1 MNIYDESESDSI
13 MESNRESYGDVFGKK
28 KKPGIGN
35 PTNKMSSTG
44 GAAGKYNLSN
54 IKSDM
59 FGNFGNTGAD
69 FGNSGANFGNFGKTA
84 QVSNM
89 LGPFSNT
96 GGIGKDIYGININ
109 IDTDKYKNEKKD
121 SIKNEEKN
129 KKGNKKKKGDFL
141 DQIEDELGDSSIN
154 KNSSKVDNTEQS
166 QKNSRIKNQI
176 SLEKNEEEEKEEE
189 KDEIKEDNNEDGSIP
204 EVNDED
210 KGKTAS
216 EKVANMEEYMKMHK
230 PKIDWSEINKNQNN
244 NIKSSENEN
253 QNQISVEKKSIIEE
267 QINSNN
273 DISNSKLEKESK
285 KIENISK
292 NNNDEEDDDY
302 GGFDDNINSIAI
314 NNQDNPLSSFIGKTN
329 NFQNKVNDT
338 AKQIIT
344 ESNKSKSKILASS
357 GDNTNYEGEFGQSNL
372 AEVNKLESEKKSIS
386 GADSLI
392 NQINKEHKK
401 NLESLNSKITYN
413 NQDNI
418 NVYSNSDNFN
428 NNLNNNL
435 NNKLNNINSVSS
447 SNSVNAENLIKNE
460 VKKYANEIPGYSSND
475 NNNNNLGPNKY
486 TIGSSINLNNNDN
499 NQYINK
505 YSNNNYDIQNVNKYN
520 NNQIQG
526 FTFNNNKNNT
536 FDLNHLREE
545 NIESFFIFKSSKP
558 QINLQ
563 LMKKEEALKQEK
575 RKRESIEFELQQRN
589 DELAKLYNKIK
600 KLEFTIS
607 GLKADAE
614 ENKKIIANKN
624 KNYEELKN
632 DFDELLKTQKQQIIN
647 IEKSKNENSMKDM
660 EAKFLRDLLKK
671 QDEIEN
677 LKYEKGL
684 LENKYNNLDKEYK
697 QLRDSQENNDEI
709 YELKKENY
717 RLNEQIN
724 KLKGEKMGDIGLDAL
739 NKNNENKS
747 DAKKVYEQILNE
759 REINAQEK
767 LLNNY
772 LKEIKKLNEEIYFLK
787 TLPPGVKRGAS
798 QAQKN
803 LANNVD
809 MTLNNINYKKPINVI
824 NPSIQESAEKQIKK
838 LQNFLLPS
846 SPNDINNNKMLLM
859 EQEFS
864 RLQNKDSPNEITFD
878 IYLTV
883 MKSLNVPLSSSE
895 LIEIFNNFPRVKGN
909 RIRMN
914 DFINALN
921 SKVPSSFFMQSDPSY
936 LNELESKLIK
946 GQNRIKELEKF
957 ILINNNE
964 NEELKEQMKKVMN
977 ENKLLKNKINDL
989 NSQILQYFLFRE
1001 EKNLANPD
1009 VIQMKEK
1016 MKNFELKNKTMNNEL
1031 SEKFGKYEKK
1041 IEELKKSYED
1051 ERVNLLKEKDG
1062 FKDQI
1067 NKLKN
1072 EKEKVK
1078 NEFDKK
1084 EIKYKTEI
1092 DQLNEK
1098 LLKYKKNYNILVNKN
1113 ENYKKEKDKLLNCFK
1128 ERGFDTDQVMLY
1140 INNSDNIQEILSKI
1154 EELERKNLN
1163 REEIYKRICMNANA
1177 TQLKKEIEKI
1187 EKKHEEEKKKLYK
1200 IITQKNNE
1208 LNSIRT
1214 EFSEIMNELEK
1225 LKMTKFK

>member
-1 MNIYDESESDSI
+1 M
-13 MESNRESYGDVFGKK
+13 SN
-28 KKPGIGN
+28 
-35 PTNKMSSTG
+35 TG
-44 GAAGKYNLSN
+44 GAGMYNLAN
-54 IKSDM
+54 VKSDM

-69 FGNSGANFGNFGKTA
+69 FDNFGKTG

-89 LGPFSNT
+89 LGLFANT
-96 GGIGKDIYGININ
+96 GGLGNDIYGINLN
-109 IDTDKYKNEKKD
+109 IDTDKYKDEKKA
-121 SIKNEEKN
+121 SIKKEEKN
-129 KKGNKKKKGDFL
+129 NKGKKKKKGDFL
-141 DQIEDELGDSSIN
+141 DQLEDELGDSSIN

-176 SLEKNEEEEKEEE
+176 SEDKNEDEEKE
-189 KDEIKEDNNEDGSIP
+189 EIKEDNNEDGSIP

-230 PKIDWSEINKNQNN
+230 PKIDWGEINKNQNN
-244 NIKSSENEN
+244 NIKSSDNEN
-253 QNQISVEKKSIIEE
+253 QNQSAVVKNSVIEE
-267 QINSNN
+267 HINSNN
-273 DISNSKLEKESK
+273 DISHSKRNENNSK
-285 KIENISK
+285 I
-292 NNNDEEDDDY
+292 NNDEEDDDY
-302 GGFDDNINSIAI
+302 GGFDDNINSIAV
-314 NNQDNPLSSFIGKTN
+314 NNQDNALSSLIGKNN
-329 NFQNKVNDT
+329 NFQNKISDT
-338 AKQIIT
+338 AKQIVT
-344 ESNKSKSKILASS
+344 ESNKSKSKYMASS
-357 GDNTNYEGEFGQSNL
+357 GDTNYEGEFGQSKM
-372 AEVNKLESEKKSIS
+372 AEVNQLESDKKNIS
-386 GADSLI
+386 GVDSLI
-392 NQINKEHKK
+392 NQVNKEHKQ
-401 NLESLNSKITYN
+401 NLESLNSKITSN

-418 NVYSNSDNFN
+418 NVYSNND
-428 NNLNNNL
+428 NLNSNL

-460 VKKYANEIPGYSSND
+460 VKKYSNEIPGYSSNN
-475 NNNNNLGPNKY
+475 NNNNNLGVNKY
-486 TIGSSINLNNNDN
+486 SIGSSINLNNKEN
-499 NQYINK
+499 NPYINK
-505 YSNNNYDIQNVNKYN
+505 YDNNNDDNPYLNKYN
-520 NNQIQG
+520 NNQIQA
-526 FTFNNNKNNT
+526 FTFNKDKNNN
-536 FDLNHLREE
+536 FDLNHLRLEK
-545 NIESFFIFKSSKP
+545 IERFSIFKSSKS

-563 LMKKEEALKQEK
+563 LMKKEEALKQER
-575 RKRESIEFELQQRN
+575 RKRESLEFELQQRN
-589 DELAKLYNKIK
+589 DELSQLYNKIK
-600 KLEFTIS
+600 KLEFTNS
-607 GLKADAE
+607 GLKADAVE
-614 ENKKIIANKN
+614 YEKIISNKN
-624 KNYEELKN
+624 KNIDELKN
-632 DFDELLKTQKQQIIN
+632 EYDELLKSQKQQIIN
-647 IEKSKNENSMKDM
+647 RENRNNANLMKDM
-660 EAKFLRDLLKK
+660 EAKYQTDLLKK

-684 LENKYNNLDKEYK
+684 LENKYKNLDKEFK
-697 QLRDSQENNDEI
+697 QLKDNQENNEEI

-724 KLKGEKMGDIGLDAL
+724 KLKGEKGYGLDAL

-809 MTLNNINYKKPINVI
+809 MTLNNINYKKPVNVI

-846 SPNDINNNKMLLM
+846 SRNDINDNKMLLM
-859 EQEFS
+859 EQEFA

-1113 ENYKKEKDKLLNCFK
+1113 ENYKKEKDKLMNCFK
-1128 ERGFDTDQVMLY
+1128 ERGFDTDQIMLY
-1140 INNSDNIQEILSKI
+1140 INNSDNIQEILNKV

-1163 REEIYKRICMNANA
+1163 REEIYRRICMDANA
-1177 TQLKKEIEKI
+1177 TQLKKEIAKI
-1187 EKKHEEEKKKLYK
+1187 EKKHEEEKKRLYK
-1200 IITQKNNE
+1200 IISDKNNE

-1214 EFSEIMNELEK
+1214 EFSEIMKELEK

>member
-1 MNIYDESESDSI
+1 MNKNIYDESDSDSI
-13 MESNRESYGDVFGKK
+13 MESNRESYGDVFGNK
-28 KKPGIGN
+28 KKPGLN
-35 PTNKMSSTG
+35 PSNKMSNTG
-44 GAAGKYNLSN
+44 GAGMYNLAN
-54 IKSDM
+54 VKSDM

-69 FGNSGANFGNFGKTA
+69 FGNFGKTG

-89 LGPFSNT
+89 LGPFGNT
-96 GGIGKDIYGININ
+96 GAIGNDIYGINLD
-109 IDTDKYKNEKKD
+109 IDTDKYKDEKKA
-121 SIKNEEKN
+121 SIKKEEKN
-129 KKGNKKKKGDFL
+129 NKGSKKKKGAFL
-141 DQIEDELGDSSIN
+141 DQLEDELGDSSIN

-176 SLEKNEEEEKEEE
+176 SEDKNEDEEKEEE
-189 KDEIKEDNNEDGSIP
+189 KEEIKEDNNEDGSIP

-210 KGKTAS
+210 KGKSAS

-230 PKIDWSEINKNQNN
+230 PKIDWGEINKNQNN
-244 NIKSSENEN
+244 IIKSSENEN
-253 QNQISVEKKSIIEE
+253 QNQSAVEKNSVIEE

-273 DISNSKLEKESK
+273 DISHSK
-285 KIENISK
+285 KNENISK

-314 NNQDNPLSSFIGKTN
+314 NNQDNALSSFIGKGN

-338 AKQIIT
+338 AKQIAT
-344 ESNKSKSKILASS
+344 ESNKSKSKYLASS
-357 GDNTNYEGEFGQSNL
+357 GDTNYEGEFGQSKM
-372 AEVNKLESEKKSIS
+372 AEVNQLESEKKNVS

-392 NQINKEHKK
+392 NQLNKEHKK
-401 NLESLNSKITYN
+401 NLESLNSKITSN

-418 NVYSNSDNFN
+418 NVYSNNDNF
-428 NNLNNNL
+428 NNNL

-460 VKKYANEIPGYSSND
+460 VKKYSNEIPGYSSN
-475 NNNNNLGPNKY
+475 NNNNNNFGINKNS
-486 TIGSSINLNNNDN
+486 IGSSINMNNNEN
-499 NQYINK
+499 NYGSNK
-505 YSNNNYDIQNVNKYN
+505 YDNPYINKYN
-520 NNQIQG
+520 NNQIQA
-526 FTFNNNKNNT
+526 FTFNKDKNNN
-536 FDLNHLREE
+536 FDLNHLRQEK
-545 NIESFFIFKSSKP
+545 IESFFIFKSSKS

-563 LMKKEEALKQEK
+563 LMKKEEALKQER
-575 RKRESIEFELQQRN
+575 RKRESIEFELKQRI
-589 DELAKLYNKIK
+589 DELDKLYNKIK
-600 KLEFTIS
+600 KLEFTIN
-607 GLKADAE
+607 GLKTDATE
-614 ENKKIIANKN
+614 YEKIIANKN
-624 KNYEELKN
+624 KNYEDLKN
-632 DFDELLKTQKQQIIN
+632 DFNELLKTQKQQIIN
-647 IEKSKNENSMKDM
+647 RENRNNANLMKDM
-660 EAKFLRDLLKK
+660 EVKYQTDLLKK
-671 QDEIEN
+671 QEEIEN

-697 QLRDSQENNDEI
+697 QLKDNQENNEEI
-709 YELKKENY
+709 YSLKKENY
-717 RLNEQIN
+717 RLNEQIT
-724 KLKGEKMGDIGLDAL
+724 KLKGEKSGLDPL
-739 NKNNENKS
+739 SNNNENKS

-798 QAQKN
+798 QVQKN
-803 LANNVD
+803 LADNVD

-824 NPSIQESAEKQIKK
+824 NPSIQESAERQIKK

-846 SPNDINNNKMLLM
+846 SPNNINDNKMLLM
-859 EQEFS
+859 EQEFA

-1113 ENYKKEKDKLLNCFK
+1113 ENYKKEKDKLMNCFK
-1128 ERGFDTDQVMLY
+1128 DRGFDTDQVMLY
-1140 INNSDNIQEILSKI
+1140 INNSDNIQEILNKV
-1154 EELERKNLN
+1154 EELERKNIN
-1163 REEIYKRICMNANA
+1163 REEIYKRICMDANA
-1177 TQLKKEIEKI
+1177 TQLKKEIAKI
-1187 EKKHEEEKKKLYK
+1187 EKKHEEEKKRLYK
-1200 IITQKNNE
+1200 IISDKNNE

-1214 EFSEIMNELEK
+1214 EFSEIMKELEK

>member
-1 MNIYDESESDSI
+1 MDHIYDESESDSNL
-13 MESNRESYGDVFGKK
+13 ESNRESYGDVFGKK
-28 KKPGIGN
+28 KKPGLN
-35 PTNKMSSTG
+35 PSNKMSNTG
-44 GAAGKYNLSN
+44 GVGMYNLAN
-54 IKSDM
+54 VKNDM

-69 FGNSGANFGNFGKTA
+69 FGNFGKTG

-89 LGPFSNT
+89 LGPFGNT
-96 GGIGKDIYGININ
+96 GAIGNDIYDINL
-109 IDTDKYKNEKKD
+109 DTDKYKDEKKA
-121 SIKNEEKN
+121 SIKKEEKN
-129 KKGNKKKKGDFL
+129 NKDSKKKKGAFL
-141 DQIEDELGDSSIN
+141 DQLEDELGDSSIN

-166 QKNSRIKNQI
+166 QKNSRIKN
-176 SLEKNEEEEKEEE
+176 LVTDDKNEVEEKEEE
-189 KDEIKEDNNEDGSIP
+189 KEEIKEDNNEDGSIP
-204 EVNDED
+204 EINDED

-216 EKVANMEEYMKMHK
+216 EKVANMEEYMKKHQ
-230 PKIDWSEINKNQNN
+230 PKIDWGQINKDQNN
-244 NIKSSENEN
+244 NIKISTNEN
-253 QNQISVEKKSIIEE
+253 QNQSAVEKNSVIEE

-273 DISNSKLEKESK
+273 DISHSRKN
-285 KIENISK
+285 ENISK
-292 NNNDEEDDDY
+292 NNNEEEDEDY

-314 NNQDNPLSSFIGKTN
+314 NNQDNALSSLIGKNN
-329 NFQNKVNDT
+329 NFQNKINDT
-338 AKQIIT
+338 AKQIAT
-344 ESNKSKSKILASS
+344 ESNKSKSKYLASS
-357 GDNTNYEGEFGQSNL
+357 GDTNYEGEFGQSKM
-372 AEVNKLESEKKSIS
+372 AEVNQLESEKKNVS

-392 NQINKEHKK
+392 NQVNKEHKK
-401 NLESLNSKITYN
+401 NLESLNSKITSN

-418 NVYSNSDNFN
+418 NVYSNNDNFN
-428 NNLNNNL
+428 

-460 VKKYANEIPGYSSND
+460 VKKYSNEIPGYSSNN
-475 NNNNNLGPNKY
+475 NNNNNLEQNKY
-486 TIGSSINLNNNDN
+486 TIGTSINMNNNDKN
-499 NQYINK
+499 PYIKN
-505 YSNNNYDIQNVNKYN
+505 YDNNYNYINKYN

-526 FTFNNNKNNT
+526 FTFSNDKKNN
-536 FDLNHLREE
+536 FDLNHLRRE
-545 NIESFFIFKSSKP
+545 NIESFLIFKSSKP

-563 LMKKEEALKQEK
+563 LMKKEEALKQER

-589 DELAKLYNKIK
+589 DELNKLYNTIK
-600 KLEFTIS
+600 KLEFKIN
-607 GLKADAE
+607 GLNADVAEYEKA
-614 ENKKIIANKN
+614 IANKN
-624 KNYEELKN
+624 KNIEELQN
-632 DFDELLKTQKQQIIN
+632 NYDEILKTQKKQIIDR
-647 IEKSKNENSMKDM
+647 ENRNNANLMKDL
-660 EAKFLRDLLKK
+660 EAKYQVDLLKK
-671 QDEIEN
+671 QDEIDN

-697 QLRDSQENNDEI
+697 QLLDNQENNEEI
-709 YELKKENY
+709 YQLKKENY

-724 KLKGEKMGDIGLDAL
+724 KLKGEKSGLDAIGQ
-739 NKNNENKS
+739 NNENKS

-803 LANNVD
+803 LANTVD

-824 NPSIQESAEKQIKK
+824 NPSIQESAERQIKK

-846 SPNDINNNKMLLM
+846 SPNNINENKMLLM
-859 EQEFS
+859 EQEFA

-1062 FKDQI
+1062 YKDQI

-1098 LLKYKKNYNILVNKN
+1098 LLKYKKNYNMLVNKN
-1113 ENYKKEKDKLLNCFK
+1113 ENYKKEKDKLMNCFK

-1140 INNSDNIQEILSKI
+1140 INNSDNIQEILSKV

-1163 REEIYKRICMNANA
+1163 REEIYRRICMDANS
-1177 TQLKKEIEKI
+1177 TQLKKEIAKI
-1187 EKKHEEEKKKLYK
+1187 EKKHEEEKKRLYK
-1200 IITQKNNE
+1200 IISDKNNE

-1214 EFSEIMNELEK
+1214 EFSEIMKELEK